1 MELDSNKI
9 PQSSIVMS
17 ANYFLGF
24 SVILPYPPCLV
35 IHADTAVQ
43 FASV

>member
-1 MELDSNKI
+1 MELDLNKI
-9 PQSSIVMS
+9 PQRSIVMS

-24 SVILPYPPCLV
+24 SVILPYLV